1 MAHPAHSFAS
11 SRWIQTQQSS
21 TRATFGL
28 CNSSRACTETRAHLS
43 LQSSPNDLSARIK
56 PLSSI
61 SLGTTET
68 LCCDIKAANMLTRQA
83 APVTSAAAS
92 GSTQT
97 GMSFLPAQPRS
108 ARVAPVDNSFG
119 QSVPNKPYEARGLET
134 PTSPPPMYQTP
145 TQPGFAQQLPP
156 AQDGA
161 AIAQDAAAYFAAANQ
176 AFSYAV
182 AQAPRV
188 YMSRLGT
195 AAGRVSQAP
204 HIDPEFEFFDF
215 SSVPGTNVLFP
226 HQTPQLLSPS
236 PVKVKVEGP
245 QVYAFDPVLDT
256 NADELWRF
264 FMTHVGPPQLHVIIQ
279 GTHTETRTRWVRRGN
294 AMTTETR
301 TVTVTD
307 FDFCID
313 ATQYVVQQWS
323 RMICVPRDGQRP
335 QTYKE
340 TIEEF
345 VKSPNKL
352 KEIHLVKQLLWN
364 FDELAQAIIY
374 SVRMT
379 GYTTSVKV
387 KFPMANSKISVFCSD
402 TMSQLAHNTCVRV
415 LCVMTCLC
423 IIFAPIYFASRKKVS
438 NKIVCEYP
446 MLISAPEFYTRNY
459 YLIQQL
465 ALTRQKG
472 SNPIPSRLSKQKAAN
487 MLTRQAAPVTSAA
500 ASGSTQTGMSFL
512 PGQPRSARVAPVD
525 NSFGQSVPNKPYEAR
540 GPETPTSPPPMYQT
554 PTQPGFAQQLPP
566 AQDGAAIAQDA
577 AAYFAAANQAFS
589 YAVAQAPRVYMP
601 KLPHDFV
608 DLRQKPEA
616 KILLP
621 KDCPQFSSP
630 SDIPVQDSDFGF
642 FAHSKVLDRS
652 SDELWRF
659 LMTYI
664 GNPGLLINIRGVIIN
679 GNPKHVIEDGDIEGM
694 DSDWTATDEFNFSID
709 ASAYVAP
716 MWGCIACVPRA
727 GRKPKTCQQT
737 IDEYTQSENIFK
749 EYAGVELHIMKQVVW
764 NFHALTLAIHS
775 CIRQTGYAG
784 TIVIRFKYAVNK
796 ISKRVSNTIVCEYP
810 MAISEADFF
819 MRNCALIQHH
829 VKIRDCSTSCVRAI

>member
-1 MAHPAHSFAS
+1 
-11 SRWIQTQQSS
+11 
-21 TRATFGL
+21 
-28 CNSSRACTETRAHLS
+28 
-43 LQSSPNDLSARIK
+43 
-56 PLSSI
+56 
-61 SLGTTET
+61 
-68 LCCDIKAANMLTRQA
+68 
-83 APVTSAAAS
+83 
-92 GSTQT
+92 
-97 GMSFLPAQPRS
+97 MSFLPAQPRS

-195 AAGRVSQAP
+195 AAGPPAPVPLMPPPAAAPLMPPPAAHFGGNPAETVEPPQALMTPSEPPPSYGDAVAASLAAAGVSQAP

-472 SNPIPSRLSKQKAAN
+472 SNPIPSRSFTSLSKQKAAN

-749 EYAGVELHIMKQVVW
+749 ELHIMKQVVW